1 MELQNLLKAINDC
14 NNGNLPFNS
23 GNNRSFLF
31 NKRWYPLR
39 ATINSARAQCQE
51 SELTTDRALLE
62 LCLTMDYVKIGEVD
76 FKNNLPVSIN
86 QAEALKEV
94 SKITDILKGL
104 AE

>member
-14 NNGNLPFNS
+14 NNGNLPFNL
-23 GNNRSFLF
+23 GNHRSFLF

-39 ATINSARAQCQE
+39 ATINNARAQCEE

-62 LCLTMDYVKIGEVD
+62 LCLIMDYVKIGEID
-76 FKNNLPVSIN
+76 FRNNLPVSIN
-86 QAEALKEV
+86 QAEVLKEV

>member
-14 NNGNLPFNS
+14 NNGNLTFNL

-31 NKRWYPLR
+31 NKKWYPLR
-39 ATINSARAQCQE
+39 ATINSARAQCHE

-62 LCLTMDYVKIGEVD
+62 LCLTMDYIKIGEVNY
-76 FKNNLPVSIN
+76 KNNLPVLIN